1 MLEQS
6 ALHGRIYL
14 SEQAGK
20 SYVSKPVLLPE
31 IRFGP
36 MRAAFFYPI
45 SDQELLVED
54 PNRGVWYQYCQK
66 GETEGEL
73 TLQWTG
79 TKEDCQVS
87 EPGQKFFYYYGLALY
102 QDPRT
107 GESRSHL
114 YFVQNEP
121 PVTYEGIPDTKT
133 IRIPPTLQK
142 LDYIQVFTYPEPV
155 AALLSDVPSAYVD
168 RFKRPVIR
176 RNGRTY
182 PVSME
187 KVETKWKDLPETT
200 YPKVVDFSR
209 TPYAVADLEP
219 EHTEEDL
226 REFASLPG
234 YYEEETPRGGKHK
247 LLRVDTDQ
255 FKVRYSKGLEIIN
268 QSQVTLYGI
277 HGTWLCDDP
286 PLADLSPYREI
297 GHGTHAVRAALT
309 RPDVSEEVRLL
320 QRKAEENVST
330 ARVVAERQCR
340 MDPDDSHGEYVALRT
355 LYRCDIHPYAKQ
367 FDPERLPWITEA
379 YSRESIPHRD
389 KHETLRNGLPYLVY
403 LAAII
408 IERE

>member
-54 PNRGVWYQYCQK
+54 PNRGVWYRYCQT
-66 GETEGEL
+66 GETDGEL
-73 TLQWTG
+73 TLQWAG
-79 TKEDCQVS
+79 LKEDCPVA

-107 GESRSHL
+107 GERRSHL

-219 EHTEEDL
+219 EHTEDDL

-247 LLRVDTDQ
+247 LLRVDTDK

-320 QRKAEENVST
+320 QKKAEENVST

>member
-1 MLEQS
+1 M
-6 ALHGRIYL
+6 
-14 SEQAGK
+14 
-20 SYVSKPVLLPE
+20 
-31 IRFGP
+31 
-36 MRAAFFYPI
+36 
-45 SDQELLVED
+45 ED
-54 PNRGVWYQYCQK
+54 PNRNIWYQYCQK
-66 GETEGEL
+66 GGTEGEL

-79 TKEDCQVS
+79 AKEDCPVS

-226 REFASLPG
+226 REFESLPG